1 MDDSGEMK
9 NSRFFL
15 FAKQQ
20 KFALP
25 YLASCTGSLPAF
37 VSQHAAKK
45 PVRSPRD
52 AATAKVGA

>member
-1 MDDSGEMK
+1 MDDSVETQI
-9 NSRFFL
+9 SRICL

-45 PVRSPRD
+45 PV
-52 AATAKVGA
+52 